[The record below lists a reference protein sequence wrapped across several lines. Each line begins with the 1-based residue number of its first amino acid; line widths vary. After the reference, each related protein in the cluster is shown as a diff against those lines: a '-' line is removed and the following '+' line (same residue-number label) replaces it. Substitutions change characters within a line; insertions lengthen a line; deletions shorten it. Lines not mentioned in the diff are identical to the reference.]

1 MVVEDRL
8 DEMRDEGYCYIIVSK
23 YSLELI
29 YWIDHLFFYVSVIGL
44 RFFFFLGHC
53 ILIMNDSS
61 SLSSKIVDK
70 IVIDCK

>member
-44 RFFFFLGHC
+44 RFFFFF
-53 ILIMNDSS
+53 
-61 SLSSKIVDK
+61 
-70 IVIDCK
+70 

>member
-44 RFFFFLGHC
+44 RFFFFRTLYFDHAM
-53 ILIMNDSS
+53 IRA
-61 SLSSKIVDK
+61 V
-70 IVIDCK
+70 